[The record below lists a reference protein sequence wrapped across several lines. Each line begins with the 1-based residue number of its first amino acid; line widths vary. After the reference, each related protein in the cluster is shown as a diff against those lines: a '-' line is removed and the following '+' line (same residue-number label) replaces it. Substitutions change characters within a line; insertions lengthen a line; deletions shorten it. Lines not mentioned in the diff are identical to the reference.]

1 MAASPSQA
9 DLDQRQLD
17 FDPGKGKQ
25 DFRVYTTDT
34 TSGVYIHYSQMRA
47 NQCIAFADAMES
59 RVFDWSKRTPLRMT
73 VREAFVQLAKFVDRS
88 DPDIELPNLI
98 HMLQTSERAREAG
111 RPDWFQLVWRC
122 DACVYGCYTLCH
134 ELYADMHDLCSAFV
148 CGAITCAGLFGA

>member
-1 MAASPSQA
+1 MTATSSQA
-9 DLDQRQLD
+9 ELDQRELD
-17 FDPGKGKQ
+17 FDPGKAKQ

-47 NQCIAFADAMES
+47 NQCMAFADAMEA

-111 RPDWFQLVWRC
+111 RSDWFQLV
-122 DACVYGCYTLCH
+122 
-134 ELYADMHDLCSAFV
+134 
-148 CGAITCAGLFGA
+148 